1 MCKLYFSRKEVELK
15 KDNMLISSSKVAF
28 VYLDS
33 YKAMNASF
41 IKKKNG
47 MLKKS
52 WGGRG
57 GPHYTAYGISS
68 SLTRV
73 EPVHLCW

>member
-15 KDNMLISSSKVAF
+15 KDNMLINSSKVAF

-41 IKKKNG
+41 IKKKKKWYVKKKLG
-47 MLKKS
+47 RSGRASLHSIWDLKLLNQ
-52 WGGRG
+52 G
-57 GPHYTAYGISS
+57 
-68 SLTRV
+68 
-73 EPVHLCW
+73 